1 MDPPSFSNL
10 VKAYFVMP
18 LIKILKED
26 KLNFSKDI
34 SEHVDLVSAMND
46 ESLEGTLWAFELEMA
61 SLEKLL
67 ISFLKTRKEVFP
79 KFALIP
85 EPKLKSIFCS
95 RSTDNINNWFVPF
108 FRIFLL
114 VSFMSGY

>member
-1 MDPPSFSNL
+1 ML
-10 VKAYFVMP
+10 
-18 LIKILKED
+18 LIKIFNQE
-26 KLNFSKDI
+26 KLNIPKDI

-95 RSTDNINNWFVPF
+95 RSTDNINNWFVSF
-108 FRIFLL
+108 FRVYF
-114 VSFMSGY
+114 